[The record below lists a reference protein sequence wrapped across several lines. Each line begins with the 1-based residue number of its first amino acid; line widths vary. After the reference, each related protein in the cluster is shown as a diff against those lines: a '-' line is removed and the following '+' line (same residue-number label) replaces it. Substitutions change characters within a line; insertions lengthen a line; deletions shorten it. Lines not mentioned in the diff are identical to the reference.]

1 MVSLKSCAYLKSYF
15 LNYIVNS
22 LKDHSVENKIRSSGG
37 LGLEYQSLDRG
48 IIDTVSKICDISLS
62 F

>member
-1 MVSLKSCAYLKSYF
+1 MIFKKLYISSDHF
-15 LNYIVNS
+15 LYIFNS
-22 LKDHSVENKIRSSGG
+22 LKDHSVENLIRSSGG

-48 IIDTVSKICDISLS
+48 IIDTVSKICDILSLS

>member
-1 MVSLKSCAYLKSYF
+1 MIIF
-15 LNYIVNS
+15 LYIFLS
-22 LKDHSVENKIRSSGG
+22 LKDHSVENLIRSSGG

-48 IIDTVSKICDISLS
+48 IIDTVSKICDILSLS

>member
-1 MVSLKSCAYLKSYF
+1 MIFKKLCISYDHF
-15 LNYIVNS
+15 LYIFNS
-22 LKDHSVENKIRSSGG
+22 LKDHSVENLIRSSGG

-48 IIDTVSKICDISLS
+48 IIDTVSKICDILSLS